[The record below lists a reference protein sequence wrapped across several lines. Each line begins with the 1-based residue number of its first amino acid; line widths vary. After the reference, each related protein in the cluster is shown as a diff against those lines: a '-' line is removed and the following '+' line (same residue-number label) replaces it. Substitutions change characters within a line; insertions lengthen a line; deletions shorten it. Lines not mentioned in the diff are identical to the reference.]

1 MQACSHVTK
10 ALFLCEINTCRLNAA
25 RKAVSS
31 SSVACACLSG
41 RRMVYRH
48 QQQVGP
54 PPMRADLKTNL
65 PSADYTRIYRHA
77 GRSWSTTSH
86 CPQIR
91 RRSYEIDI
99 EMRFLMY
106 RKYLFLKYYDS
117 CHGQISV
124 TGQSSRP

>member
-31 SSVACACLSG
+31 RSVACACLSG

-54 PPMRADLKTNL
+54 PPVRADLKTN
-65 PSADYTRIYRHA
+65 YRA
-77 GRSWSTTSH
+77 
-86 CPQIR
+86 PLIIR
-91 RRSYEIDI
+91 EYIGTPDAVGQRRHIA
-99 EMRFLMY
+99 
-106 RKYLFLKYYDS
+106 RKSDS
-117 CHGQISV
+117 EAMK
-124 TGQSSRP
+124 